1 MEHAVKG
8 GYPHAGGDKGF
19 LRSIAGSFIAHLAIL
34 AVALFIYKG
43 PRKYLVPPV
52 YTVNLIEPGSGGP
65 KNAAPRPVETKPIEA
80 KPAVEKAT
88 APAKKETL
96 KEAAPLPA
104 KPSTKSVKTAQ
115 PKVKVTAKDAIALNA
130 RLKSIK
136 ERVRRQE
143 ESSLVESSVKRFKE
157 KDDRAAVE
165 RRVEE
170 FKKGL
175 SPSQTGLARGG
186 EGHGTGGAESGSGG
200 GISKGNVESRY
211 KAYYSSIRDKVQE
224 AWIYPEG
231 FENRKVTIIV
241 SVRIAKSGKLLDSWV
256 NESSGTPRFDE
267 SLMDA
272 IKKASPFPPLPAD
285 FEGAYLETGFRF
297 CHPSCE

>member
-8 GYPHAGGDKGF
+8 GYPHACGDKGF
-19 LRSIAGSFIAHLAIL
+19 LRSVAGSFIAHLIVL
-34 AVALFIYKG
+34 AAALFIYKA
-43 PRKYLVPPV
+43 PKKYLLPPV
-52 YTVNLIEPGSGGP
+52 YTVSLIEPGSGGP
-65 KNAAPRPVETKPIEA
+65 RSTAPRLVEA
-80 KPAVEKAT
+80 KPAIGKT
-88 APAKKETL
+88 PAPPRKEAV
-96 KEAAPLPA
+96 KEAAPLLA
-104 KPSTKSVKTAQ
+104 KPSTNSVKTAQ
-115 PKVKVTAKDAIALNA
+115 PKVKATAKDAVLLNA
-130 RLKSIK
+130 KLKKIK
-136 ERVRRQE
+136 ERVREKE

-157 KDDRAAVE
+157 KADRSAVE
-165 RRVEE
+165 RRVETL
-170 FKKGL
+170 KKGL
-175 SPSQTGLARGG
+175 SEGQGTGLARGG
-186 EGHGTGGAESGSGG
+186 EGHGTGGSEAGSGG

-211 KAYYSSIRDKVQE
+211 KAYYSSIRDNVQE

-256 NESSGTPRFDE
+256 NESSGNPRFDE

-297 CHPSCE
+297 CHPPCE